1 MKNSGQPFFAEL
13 TALVLLVGCSGGG
26 PASSVSEAST
36 PRDGGAHESDA
47 GATEAARDTGP
58 HAEASSDANGAK
70 DAGHATANRGVQVLN
85 PPPAG
90 SADDAAVTKYL
101 LDPTASAF
109 TVIAGAVID
118 VEWSDFDLGDAKTG
132 AHSSYDFSIPDAVIK
147 PWLTAGKNVNL
158 VLQNTTYGGGAK
170 CPSSGSGSLGSVG
183 NDCAVP
189 AWMWTALGGD
199 DVTTCGAPGS
209 AQEVPNYRAS
219 VFVSNYQAAMK
230 ALLAHYGSESGIG
243 YVRIGLGRGGEI
255 NLPSGWDDPSDTSV
269 PCGADYTT
277 KWGYTVG
284 SSTKDT
290 WNAYL
295 SSMLDYEATLDSPKQ
310 LMVSITPVTTAGV
323 TGATVPDFLAP
334 IAVANH
340 IGFGNQGLQ
349 YSDIKNYPDCG
360 GDWCKL
366 FAAETGKV
374 PLELQ
379 TFGESCPAGYDM
391 CPGDSTSDKLSNAT
405 GSLVP
410 LVPFAVM
417 HDATILEVYYQDW
430 LIAFDADTT
439 GPYAADHAMYGAAYQ
454 SALEE
459 AATKL

>member
-1 MKNSGQPFFAEL
+1 MATHAFPILAEL
-13 TALVLLVGCSGGG
+13 TVLALLVGCSGS
-26 PASSVSEAST
+26 PPVSSAAEASA
-36 PRDGGAHESDA
+36 PRDGGGHIDDARAAEDARDA
-47 GATEAARDTGP
+47 GSSS
-58 HAEASSDANGAK
+58 EASSDAKGSK
-70 DAGHATANRGVQVLN
+70 DAGHTTQNRGVQVLN

-90 SADDAAVTKYL
+90 SADDEAVQKYL
-101 LDPTASAF
+101 LSPTSAAF
-109 TVIAGAVID
+109 PTIAGAVIV
-118 VEWSDFDLGDAKTG
+118 VEWSDFDLGDTKTG
-132 AHSSYDFSIPDAVIK
+132 AHTSYDFSIPDATVK
-147 PWLTAGKNVNL
+147 PWISAGKNVNL
-158 VLQNTTYGGGAK
+158 VLQNSTYGGGAK
-170 CPSSGSGSLGSVG
+170 CPSSGTGSLGSVG
-183 NDCAVP
+183 SDCAMPPWV
-189 AWMWTALGGD
+189 WTALGSD
-199 DVTTCGAPGS
+199 NVTTCGATGS
-209 AQEVPNYRAS
+209 TQQVPNYRAS
-219 VFVSNYQAAMK
+219 VFVSSYQAAMK
-230 ALLAHYGSESGIG
+230 ELVEHYGTEGGVG
-243 YVRIGLGRGGEI
+243 YIRIGLGRGGEI

-284 SSTKDT
+284 ASSSDT
-290 WNAYL
+290 WNEYL
-295 SSMLDYEATLDSPKQ
+295 SSMLAYEASLSSPKQ
-310 LMVSITPVTTAGV
+310 LMVSITPVTTKGV

-366 FAAETGKV
+366 FAADTGKV

-410 LVPFAVM
+410 LLPFAVM

-430 LIAFDADTT
+430 LIAYDADTT
-439 GPYAADHAMYGAAYQ
+439 GPYAANHATYGVAYQ
-454 SALEE
+454 SALEQ
-459 AATKL
+459 AASKL